1 MSKQITKK
9 LLKEI
14 GENFGGYQY
23 GGNVYDYENALYY
36 IQNYNYGSDFI
47 KEKFVDNKYWN
58 RKDLRELVCKY
69 KDLGYK
75 MSADQLYY
83 SAGIYGNNGQL
94 HKIKVYDKDYK
105 DILDVFYIYY
115 C

>member
-1 MSKQITKK
+1 MSKKITKK
-9 LLKEI
+9 LLKEM

-23 GGNVYDYENALYY
+23 GGNVYDYENAIHY
-36 IQNYNYGSDFI
+36 IQNSYYTSEMI
-47 KEKFVDNKYWN
+47 KEKFVDNQYWN

-69 KDLGYK
+69 KDLDCR
-75 MSADQLYY
+75 MSATQLYY